1 MTSTAKGILA
11 ALTAAALFGSSAPAA
26 KLFLTLTGG
35 AGSLDPVL
43 LAGLLYL
50 GSGLGL
56 AFVDVGRSIRKV
68 AVAPLPRGGR
78 RRFALAVVVGGVLA
92 PALLMEGLARTSS
105 ATASLLLNLEGVLT
119 ALVAWIVVR
128 EHTDRRMVAGFL
140 AIAAGGVL
148 LSLDP
153 AAGRGGVGLF
163 PSPGALLV
171 VAACLGWAIDNNLTQ
186 AVSSA
191 DPVRLALVKGLV
203 AGAVNTAFALATG
216 AALPGAPVV
225 AAIFIVG
232 FLGYGASLVL
242 FVVGLRHLG
251 TARNGAYFSAAPF
264 VGALASFVLLD
275 EPVGAVA
282 LGAALLMA
290 AGVAI
295 HLTERHAHEHVHE
308 ELVHSHAHTHD
319 EHHQH
324 EHPPG
329 LDARGPHTHE
339 HRHAPMVHAHAHA
352 PDLHHRHEH

>member
-11 ALTAAALFGSSAPAA
+11 ALTAAVLFGASAPAA
-26 KLFLTLTGG
+26 KLFLTHAGG
-35 AGSLDPVL
+35 ARSLAPVL

-56 AFVDVGRSIRKV
+56 ALVDVGRRARRV

-119 ALVAWIVVR
+119 ALVAWVVVR

-153 AAGRGGVGLF
+153 LAGDGVGLL
-163 PSPGALLV
+163 PSAGALLV

-203 AGAVNTAFALATG
+203 AGAVSTAFALATG

-225 AAIFIVG
+225 AAIFVVG

-264 VGALASFVLLD
+264 VGALLSFVLLG
-275 EPVGAVA
+275 EPVGGVAAV
-282 LGAALLMA
+282 AALLMA
-290 AGVAI
+290 MGVAI
-295 HLTERHAHEHVHE
+295 HLTERHAHEHAHE

-339 HRHAPMVHAHAHA
+339 HRHAPLVHAHAHA